1 MVKFQSQIV
10 CLCLFLLGAVAS
22 SIAQGL
28 GFSLV
33 FQRASLG
40 AQDLFA
46 RATIRSDSR
55 DSYLL
60 LAPVAPRRLL
70 RSYDRGDSFEYAC
83 SPGDYLTV
91 EDYSALMLW
100 DDDRSAITG
109 ISRGNVLGALASSSR
124 FINFSS
130 SVNKPSDATPDV
142 RTYQSGIAVIQG
154 DYTLDGGASWRR
166 FKQSMS
172 QVIYDRTWGFVGIGK
187 QGDWCS
193 YNVDTDEFKT
203 LRMIPSRYRYVR
215 STSGGT
221 LIGFTD
227 STIGWLRP
235 GDTTLVERKRFS
247 VPGVADAVPLQIV
260 SPVTWRGNM
269 FFCLAINGDS
279 WYLLSIGEDSVRIQ
293 HLKPSKGRGSFLL
306 GSFDEPGFLI
316 TECDDIGRPGQIFL
330 YNRNGVLVC
339 RPEIQRHIDFPRR
352 AYTTW
357 SDSAT
362 YVFEVQSG
370 DPNPCHLYRIDHATP
385 DRVEHVGR
393 VFTGDAESVYQPMGV
408 CVLDTLNGSLVG
420 RDARGALHEYTTDG
434 EMRGFLIYGRAGIP
448 PQQTAELNIEHSVPQ
463 LITTDSV
470 FVIGTDIASIGVSSG
485 QMYGWIWNRMNPLT
499 MLQRASDRTF
509 YFGRRDII
517 HASYDG
523 VPLDT
528 IEVALPGENRDS
540 VGALSDIVEVDKQKL
555 VVALRGYN
563 KRTYYGDPLLTVRGG
578 IAYTTDRGATWKRS
592 SVPTLDQAYYS
603 MEQMRSGTLLSV
615 SVDVAILS
623 DSATKSSAVQCYSGT
638 ILRSTDEGAT
648 WTTQAT
654 FRLRNPELTRCS
666 YRIWQGNQRIA
677 IATPEALMISTDD
690 GETWTEEINFPA
702 ICVINGVAEYKG
714 QLYVATSLGI
724 YRENTSTSVGS
735 RETRAE
741 PTIHARASHSGQAW
755 RITVT
760 GLPTARI
767 YGVDVYDIQGRQH
780 PTEHL
785 WSQEGTASV
794 TSPLPNHGVYGV
806 VVHGPNGQRW
816 TATVGVYE

>member
-1 MVKFQSQIV
+1 
-10 CLCLFLLGAVAS
+10 
-22 SIAQGL
+22 
-28 GFSLV
+28 
-33 FQRASLG
+33 
-40 AQDLFA
+40 
-46 RATIRSDSR
+46 
-55 DSYLL
+55 
-60 LAPVAPRRLL
+60 
-70 RSYDRGDSFEYAC
+70 
-83 SPGDYLTV
+83 
-91 EDYSALMLW
+91 
-100 DDDRSAITG
+100 
-109 ISRGNVLGALASSSR
+109 
-124 FINFSS
+124 
-130 SVNKPSDATPDV
+130 
-142 RTYQSGIAVIQG
+142 
-154 DYTLDGGASWRR
+154 
-166 FKQSMS
+166 
-172 QVIYDRTWGFVGIGK
+172 
-187 QGDWCS
+187 
-193 YNVDTDEFKT
+193 
-203 LRMIPSRYRYVR
+203 
-215 STSGGT
+215 
-221 LIGFTD
+221 
-227 STIGWLRP
+227 
-235 GDTTLVERKRFS
+235 
-247 VPGVADAVPLQIV
+247 
-260 SPVTWRGNM
+260 
-269 FFCLAINGDS
+269 
-279 WYLLSIGEDSVRIQ
+279 
-293 HLKPSKGRGSFLL
+293 
-306 GSFDEPGFLI
+306 
-316 TECDDIGRPGQIFL
+316 
-330 YNRNGVLVC
+330 
-339 RPEIQRHIDFPRR
+339 
-352 AYTTW
+352 
-357 SDSAT
+357 
-362 YVFEVQSG
+362 
-370 DPNPCHLYRIDHATP
+370 
-385 DRVEHVGR
+385 
-393 VFTGDAESVYQPMGV
+393 
-408 CVLDTLNGSLVG
+408 
-420 RDARGALHEYTTDG
+420 
-434 EMRGFLIYGRAGIP
+434 
-448 PQQTAELNIEHSVPQ
+448 
-463 LITTDSV
+463 
-470 FVIGTDIASIGVSSG
+470 
-485 QMYGWIWNRMNPLT
+485 MNPLT